1 MASKN
6 VNLGGGRGTG
16 MFYHAPAGTALP
28 DSPGETLA
36 TAWKD
41 AGYISVDGIT
51 WTPFGSI
58 NVLRNWANDAVR
70 KFQEERGSVSGAII
84 STTSESLKAV
94 FGDSAVT
101 VEAASAAHGQLISVD
116 TSDGPMSG
124 EEAFLFIGKD
134 GEDLF
139 MLGCSHGMI
148 TNLADVSFTPS
159 DAIAWT
165 PTIEGAWTFMKD
177 DGQVTTTT

>member
-1 MASKN
+1 MASNN

-16 MFYHAPAGTALP
+16 MFYHAPADTALP
-28 DSPGETLA
+28 DSPGATLD

-41 AGYISVDGIT
+41 AGYISADGIT

-70 KFQEERGSVSGAII
+70 RFQEERGSVSGAVI
-84 STTSESLKAV
+84 STTEESLKAL
-94 FGDSAVT
+94 FGADAVSVT
-101 VEAASAAHGQLISVD
+101 AASAAHGKLISVD

-139 MLGCSHGMI
+139 MLGCTHGMI

-177 DGQVTTTT
+177 DGQISG

>member
-1 MASKN
+1 MASNN

-134 GEDLF
+134 GDDLF